1 MNEQTNFDVIHEA
14 LACETTPPSAPKC
27 LAVPKNGRSLTQTGK
42 IILAVS
48 LILSILFVTIG
59 LIVNANQATKLTL
72 NEWTYVPCERGDVI
86 KLSFQPKQSDNYTL
100 YVENGEILDI
110 NGEAPTIEDYYT
122 GEASAVYML
131 KSQTYTIRVKATS
144 SKAGC
149 CIQKNVTQ

>member
-14 LACETTPPSAPKC
+14 LACETTPPSAPKY

-72 NEWTYVPCERGDVI
+72 NEWTYVTCEHGDVI
-86 KLSFQPKQSDNYTL
+86 KFSFQPQQSNNYTL
-100 YVENGEILDI
+100 YVEDGEILDI
-110 NGEAPTIEDYYT
+110 NGEAPTVEDYGYT

-131 KSQTYTIRVKATS
+131 KNQTYTIRVKAAS
-144 SKAGC
+144 SKVGC
-149 CIQKNVTQ
+149 YIQKNDT